1 MISPGPKPEARFPKL
16 HFRGLTLLSAQRWAG
31 SLAAL
36 FAFVGCAVSNEL
48 GAAMLILFPVALV
61 VAHRYG
67 ERFYDRADWA
77 WTTLIIGAFFVYAAL
92 VVSGRLD
99 IVLAAAEFVEL
110 LCIHRLLHR
119 RTERDEHL
127 LLMLSLLL
135 LCAGA
140 ALSAELTYGF
150 AFLAFSITATW
161 AMALTHLRFEIEA
174 GRGPS
179 GSAALLQS
187 RRIATPA
194 LLGALAALSMMGLVG
209 AAVVFFTFPRVT
221 IGGLRRPSHGTPAAG
236 LGDQVDLARHG
247 TIADDPRVVLRVRF
261 DPQPTQPSLDLH
273 WRARAFEIWTGHGWQ
288 ADSGNPS
295 TAIRIPRVP
304 RLPGSRLATP
314 VSADLEAVAGFTEG
328 VVLTPGAWPLSVEFL
343 RPMSANDVHPR
354 LFQLPSGDLLYRPVE
369 IGDLHYKVSADLEG
383 PPAALLRGRG
393 QKYPPRLSVDLAVPD
408 NFDPRLAALAKQL
421 GDGKDPLDAAT
432 AIEAYLSTRL
442 GYTRELAG
450 EVADPIA
457 DFVFSRKKGH
467 CELFSSTMVLMLR
480 SLGVAARNVTGYYG
494 GQLTSAGYYA
504 VRAGDAHSWVEVYFP
519 GVGFVQFDP
528 TPATDRGSQLDT
540 VWSRL
545 VLAWDTVQQRWRAF
559 VVDYDLLSQA
569 QAVKRIGAL
578 MTEAGRRLSGKAGAA
593 PRLKAA
599 LTAIV
604 ALFGAGLLVFALR
617 RVRIGRKRGGL
628 APRLGVDRKRALQL
642 WRKARGTLRRAGIE
656 LTPST
661 TAHEAARLA
670 QVPAAQELVSAYLAA
685 RWGDADLSAERARA
699 LLRKLSSQL
708 SAPGFRPDARGPR
721 PEA

>member
-1 MISPGPKPEARFPKL
+1 MSSPGPIPEARSPQPP
-16 HFRGLTLLSAQRWAG
+16 FRGLTLLSAQRWAG
-31 SLAAL
+31 SLTAL
-36 FAFVGCAVSNEL
+36 FAFAGCGVSGEL
-48 GAAMLILFPVALV
+48 GPAALLLFPVALV
-61 VAHRYG
+61 VAQRYG
-67 ERFYDRADWA
+67 DRFYDRADWA

-99 IVLAAAEFVEL
+99 IVLASAEFVEL

-421 GDGKDPLDAAT
+421 GEGKDPLDAAT
-432 AIEAYLSTRL
+432 AIEAYLSTQL
-442 GYTRELAG
+442 GYTRELPG

-457 DFVFSRKKGH
+457 DFVFARKKGH

-480 SLGVAARNVTGYYG
+480 SLGIAARNVTGYYG

-519 GVGFVQFDP
+519 GIGFTQFDP
-528 TPATDRGSQLDT
+528 TPATDRGSRLDT
-540 VWSRL
+540 AWSRL

-559 VVDYDLLSQA
+559 VVDYDLLTQA

-578 MTEAGRRLSGKAGAA
+578 VTEAGRRLSGKAGAA

-599 LTAIV
+599 LTGIA
-604 ALFGAGLLVFALR
+604 ALFAAGLSIFALR
-617 RVRIGRKRGGL
+617 RVRFGRGRGQVAPPL
-628 APRLGVDRKRALQL
+628 AADRKRALQL
-642 WRKARGTLRRAGIE
+642 WQRARGTLRRAGIE
-656 LTPST
+656 LGPAT

-670 QVPAAQELVSAYLAA
+670 KVPAAHELVAAYLAA
-685 RWGDADLSAERARA
+685 RWGDAALPAVRARS
-699 LLRKLSSQL
+699 LLRNLSTELQASGQRREN
-708 SAPGFRPDARGPR
+708 SNPPA
-721 PEA
+721 